1 MHECKIAE
9 KLVELR
15 TSKGVTQEDVA
26 QNLYVSNKTISKWE
40 NGASTPDLAMLIELS
55 K

>member
-15 TSKGVTQEDVA
+15 TWKGVTQEDVA
-26 QNLYVSNKTISKWE
+26 KSLSISNKTISKWE
-40 NGASTPDLAMLIELS
+40 NGASMPDLPILPLN
-55 K
+55 